1 MKVYDSVTWD
11 LFMLDLT
18 FKQDELY
25 TIILQHLVSSVHMTI
40 LTLIIQITANTIATE
55 KVH

>member
-40 LTLIIQITANTIATE
+40 LTLIIQTANTIATE